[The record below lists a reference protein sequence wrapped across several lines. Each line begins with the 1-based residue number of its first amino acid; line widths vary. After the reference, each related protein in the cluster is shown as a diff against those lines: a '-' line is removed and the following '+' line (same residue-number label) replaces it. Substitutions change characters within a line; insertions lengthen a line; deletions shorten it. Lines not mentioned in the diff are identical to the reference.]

1 MHPGTDDRSNQALRH
16 LLGRR
21 AAFSLL
27 AGAALVGL
35 GACSEK
41 EQFFNIDITGA
52 DYATGFTLQDHNGKE
67 RSLADFKGKVVV
79 LFFGFTQ
86 CPDVCPTAMTELAEV
101 KKKLGKDGE
110 RLQGLFITLDP
121 ERDTPELL
129 KAYMANFDPSFLAL
143 RGSLERTA
151 EVAKHYKVF
160 FKKSEGKTPGSYSI
174 DHSTGSYVYD
184 TQGRIRLYTRH
195 GSGADGLVRDLKIL
209 LKA

>member
-1 MHPGTDDRSNQALRH
+1 MQATLNVRSRRGVLSWLAAGSISA
-16 LLGRR
+16 LLG
-21 AAFSLL
+21 
-27 AGAALVGL
+27 
-35 GACSEK
+35 CSEN

-52 DYATGFTLQDHNGKE
+52 DYATGFTPLLDHNGKE
-67 RSLADFKGKVVV
+67 RSLTDFKGKVVV

-110 RLQGLFITLDP
+110 RLQGLFISLDP
-121 ERDTPELL
+121 ERDKPEVL
-129 KAYMANFDPSFLAL
+129 KAYMANFDSSFLAL
-143 RGSLERTA
+143 RGSLERTQ

-160 FKKSEGKTPGSYSI
+160 FKKSEGKTPDSYSI

-209 LKA
+209 LR